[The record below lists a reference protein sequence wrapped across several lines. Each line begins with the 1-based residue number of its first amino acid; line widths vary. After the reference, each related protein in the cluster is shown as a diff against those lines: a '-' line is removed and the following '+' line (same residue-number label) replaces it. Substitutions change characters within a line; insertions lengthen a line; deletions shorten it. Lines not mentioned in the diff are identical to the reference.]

1 LSQLVSAGATE
12 WKRGVYAKK
21 LSGRYAHRIITGV
34 VGHNLPQEALQAF
47 AQAGVDV
54 DGY

>member
-1 LSQLVSAGATE
+1 M
-12 WKRGVYAKK
+12 RVYTKK
-21 LSGRYAHRIITGV
+21 FSGRYAHRIINGG